1 MSGPPACGSTCRFN
15 PLEQR
20 RPMAIRYG
28 KLAVTYRAAVLMRA
42 SLGAE
47 PGFESIKRNTP

>member
-1 MSGPPACGSTCRFN
+1 
-15 PLEQR
+15 
-20 RPMAIRYG
+20 MAIRYG

-42 SLGAE
+42 SFGAE